1 MAVATASRRARIE
14 EFDTAPE
21 SMMRRAVKFGLIGGG
36 VALYLCLVGIVPRF
50 DERAVIDGVVN
61 LGRTMLILAFLATGY
76 LAARPAKVQPGQ
88 PEPPAP
94 RAGVGLTA
102 GAVAGAIAGAIPAL
116 FLLLATAIQMRTVF
130 VSVTPR
136 LLDILSFGQSAWP
149 GAFLLIAVAAVLA
162 AIASGVHLLRPALRS
177 AFLTGLAT
185 VLVTSLFS
193 TIIDQVLLGTG
204 DYLRLVFLDDTGWLY
219 AGDAVTVTGAV
230 ILFVVAAGLAYNRAT
245 RGSIVKRRIE
255 SLPEAQRT
263 TAKLIAFAAIAIF
276 LLILPQIA
284 GRFISDV
291 LGTIGIYILLG
302 LGLNIVVGFAGL
314 LDLGYVAF
322 FAIGAYA
329 MAILTSP
336 SSFIEGPLTFWAALP
351 VVVVITI
358 ISGILIGAPVLRLR
372 GDYLAI
378 VTLGFGEIVRILV
391 ISEWLRPW
399 TGGAQGIL
407 QIPDVDLGLSLP
419 LVGGPE
425 FDTPQ
430 ELYYLILLF
439 CVGAFFVAYRL
450 QDSRLGRAWVAM
462 REDEQVAEAMGISII
477 KTKLMA
483 FALGAA
489 VGSFGGMFFAVKIG
503 SVFPNSMILLVS
515 ILVLS
520 LLVLGGM
527 GSIPGVIVGAF
538 VLVGLPEI
546 LREFVEYRLLVYG
559 AVLVAIM
566 ILRPEGLFPS
576 ARRRRELHEEELEEA
591 QFEERHGEVTGAPV
605 ITAGGTEDD
614 R

>member
-1 MAVATASRRARIE
+1 MAVATAPKRARIE

-21 SMMRRAVKFGLIGGG
+21 SMMRRAVKAGLIGGG
-36 VALYLCLVGIVPRF
+36 IALYLCLVGIVPRF
-50 DERAVIDGVVN
+50 DERVVVDGVLN
-61 LGRTMLILAFLATGY
+61 LGRTMLILTFLATGY
-76 LAARPAKVQPGQ
+76 LAARPAKVLPGQ

-94 RAGVGLTA
+94 KLSVGLMA
-102 GAVAGAIAGAIPAL
+102 GLISGAIAGGITAI
-116 FLLLATAIQMRTVF
+116 FLLLADWIPMRSVL
-130 VSVTPR
+130 VSVTQR
-136 LLDILSFGQSAWP
+136 LLDILSFDQSAWL
-149 GAFLLIAVAAVLA
+149 GALILVAFAAGLA
-162 AIASGVHLLRPALRS
+162 LVASGVHLLRPALRS
-177 AFLTGLAT
+177 AFLVGLGT
-185 VLVTSLFS
+185 VLIASLFS
-193 TIIDQVLLGTG
+193 TVIDQILRGTG

-219 AGDAVTVTGAV
+219 ERDALTQLGAV
-230 ILFVVAAGLAYNRAT
+230 FLFLAAGLLAYYRANQ
-245 RGSIVKRRIE
+245 GSLIKRRME
-255 SLPEAQRT
+255 AMPEAQRT
-263 TAKLIAFAAIAIF
+263 TAKLIAFALIAAF

-329 MAILTSP
+329 TAMLTSP
-336 SSFIEGPLTFWAALP
+336 SAFTEGPLTFWAALP
-351 VVVVITI
+351 VVVVITTVC
-358 ISGILIGAPVLRLR
+358 GILIGAPVLRLR

-378 VTLGFGEIVRILV
+378 VTLGFGEIVRVLV

-407 QIPDVDLGLSLP
+407 AIPDPDMGVSLP

-425 FDTPQ
+425 LDSPQ
-430 ELYYLILLF
+430 ELYYVILAF
-439 CVGAFFVAYRL
+439 CILAVFVAYRL
-450 QDSRLGRAWVAM
+450 QDSRLGRAWVAL

-477 KTKLMA
+477 KTKLLA

-489 VGSFGGMFFAVKIG
+489 VGSFGGMFFAAKIG

-515 ILVLS
+515 ILVLA
-520 LLVLGGM
+520 LIVLGGM
-527 GSIPGVIVGAF
+527 GSIPGVIVGAI

-559 AVLVAIM
+559 GVLVAIM

-591 QFEERHGEVTGAPV
+591 QFEERHGEITGAPV
-605 ITAGGTEDD
+605 VTAGGTEDV
-614 R
+614 

>member
-1 MAVATASRRARIE
+1 MAVATAPKRARIE

-21 SMMRRAVKFGLIGGG
+21 SMMRRAVKAGLIGGG
-36 VALYLCLVGIVPRF
+36 IALYLCLVGIVPRF
-50 DERAVIDGVVN
+50 DERVVVDGVLN
-61 LGRTMLILAFLATGY
+61 LGRTMLILTFLATGY
-76 LAARPAKVQPGQ
+76 LAARPAKVLPGQ

-94 RAGVGLTA
+94 KVSVGLMA
-102 GAVAGAIAGAIPAL
+102 GLISGAIAGGITAI
-116 FLLLATAIQMRTVF
+116 FLLLADWIPMRSVL
-130 VSVTPR
+130 VSVTQR
-136 LLDILSFGQSAWP
+136 LLDILSFDQSAWL
-149 GAFLLIAVAAVLA
+149 GALILVAFAAGLA
-162 AIASGVHLLRPALRS
+162 LVASGVHLLRPALRS
-177 AFLTGLAT
+177 AFLVGLGT
-185 VLVTSLFS
+185 VLIASLFS
-193 TIIDQVLLGTG
+193 TVIDQILRGTG
-204 DYLRLVFLDDTGWLY
+204 EYLRLVFLDDTGWLY
-219 AGDAVTVTGAV
+219 ERDALTQLGAV
-230 ILFVVAAGLAYNRAT
+230 FLFLAAGLLAYYRANQ
-245 RGSIVKRRIE
+245 GSLIKRRME
-255 SLPEAQRT
+255 AMPEAQRT
-263 TAKLIAFAAIAIF
+263 TAKLIAFALIAAF

-329 MAILTSP
+329 TAMLTSP
-336 SSFIEGPLTFWAALP
+336 SAFTEGPLTFWAALP
-351 VVVVITI
+351 VVVVITTVC
-358 ISGILIGAPVLRLR
+358 GILIGAPVLRLR

-378 VTLGFGEIVRILV
+378 VTLGFGEIVRVLV

-407 QIPDVDLGLSLP
+407 AIPDPDMGVSLP

-425 FDTPQ
+425 LDSPQ
-430 ELYYLILLF
+430 ELYYVILAF
-439 CVGAFFVAYRL
+439 CILAVFVAFRL
-450 QDSRLGRAWVAM
+450 QDSRLGRAWVAL

-477 KTKLMA
+477 KTKLLA

-489 VGSFGGMFFAVKIG
+489 VGSFGGMFFAAKIG

-515 ILVLS
+515 ILVLA
-520 LLVLGGM
+520 LIVLGGM
-527 GSIPGVIVGAF
+527 GSIPGVIVGAI

-559 AVLVAIM
+559 GVLVAIM

-591 QFEERHGEVTGAPV
+591 QFEERHGEITGAPV
-605 ITAGGTEDD
+605 VTAGGTEDV
-614 R
+614 

>member
-1 MAVATASRRARIE
+1 MAVATAPKRARIE

-21 SMMRRAVKFGLIGGG
+21 SMMRRAVKAGLIGGG
-36 VALYLCLVGIVPRF
+36 IALYLCLVGIVPRF
-50 DERAVIDGVVN
+50 DERVVVDGVLN
-61 LGRTMLILAFLATGY
+61 LGRTMLILTFLATGY
-76 LAARPAKVQPGQ
+76 LAARPAKVLPGQ

-94 RAGVGLTA
+94 KVSVGLMA
-102 GAVAGAIAGAIPAL
+102 GLISGAIAGGITAI
-116 FLLLATAIQMRTVF
+116 FLLLADWIPMRSVL
-130 VSVTPR
+130 VSVTQR
-136 LLDILSFGQSAWP
+136 LLDILSFDQSAWL
-149 GAFLLIAVAAVLA
+149 GALILVAFAAGLA
-162 AIASGVHLLRPALRS
+162 LVASGVHLLRPALRS
-177 AFLTGLAT
+177 AFLVGLGT
-185 VLVTSLFS
+185 VLIASLFS
-193 TIIDQVLLGTG
+193 TVIDQILRGTG

-219 AGDAVTVTGAV
+219 ERDALTQLGAV
-230 ILFVVAAGLAYNRAT
+230 LLFLAAGLLAYYRANQ
-245 RGSIVKRRIE
+245 GSLIKRRME
-255 SLPEAQRT
+255 AMPEAQRT
-263 TAKLIAFAAIAIF
+263 TAKLIAFALIAAF

-329 MAILTSP
+329 TAMLTSP
-336 SSFIEGPLTFWAALP
+336 SAFTEGPLTFWAALP
-351 VVVVITI
+351 VVVVITTVC
-358 ISGILIGAPVLRLR
+358 GILIGAPVLRLR

-378 VTLGFGEIVRILV
+378 VTLGFGEIVRVLV

-407 QIPDVDLGLSLP
+407 AIPDPDMGVSLP

-425 FDTPQ
+425 LDSPQ
-430 ELYYLILLF
+430 ELYYVILAF
-439 CVGAFFVAYRL
+439 CILAVFVAFRL
-450 QDSRLGRAWVAM
+450 QDSRLGRAWVAL

-477 KTKLMA
+477 KTKLLA

-489 VGSFGGMFFAVKIG
+489 VGSFGGMFFAAKIG

-515 ILVLS
+515 ILVLA
-520 LLVLGGM
+520 LIVLGGM
-527 GSIPGVIVGAF
+527 GSIPGVIVGAI

-559 AVLVAIM
+559 GVLVAIM

-591 QFEERHGEVTGAPV
+591 QFEERHGEITGAPV
-605 ITAGGTEDD
+605 VTAGGTEDV
-614 R
+614 

>member
-1 MAVATASRRARIE
+1 MAVATAPKRARIE

-21 SMMRRAVKFGLIGGG
+21 SMMRRAVKAGLIGGG
-36 VALYLCLVGIVPRF
+36 IALYLCLVGIVPRF
-50 DERAVIDGVVN
+50 DERVVVDGVLN
-61 LGRTMLILAFLATGY
+61 LGRTMLILTFLATGY
-76 LAARPAKVQPGQ
+76 LAARPAKVLPGQ

-94 RAGVGLTA
+94 KVSVGLMA
-102 GAVAGAIAGAIPAL
+102 GLISGAIAGGITAI
-116 FLLLATAIQMRTVF
+116 FLLLADWIPMRSVL
-130 VSVTPR
+130 VSVTQR
-136 LLDILSFGQSAWP
+136 LLDILSFDQSAWL
-149 GAFLLIAVAAVLA
+149 GALILVAFAAGLA
-162 AIASGVHLLRPALRS
+162 LVASGVHLLRPALRS
-177 AFLTGLAT
+177 AFLVGLGT
-185 VLVTSLFS
+185 VLIASLFS
-193 TIIDQVLLGTG
+193 TVIDQILRGTG

-219 AGDAVTVTGAV
+219 ERDALTQLGAV
-230 ILFVVAAGLAYNRAT
+230 FLFLAAGLLAYYRANQ
-245 RGSIVKRRIE
+245 GSLIKRRME
-255 SLPEAQRT
+255 AMPEAQRT
-263 TAKLIAFAAIAIF
+263 TAKLIAFALIAAF

-329 MAILTSP
+329 TAMLTSP
-336 SSFIEGPLTFWAALP
+336 SAFTEGPLSFWAALP
-351 VVVVITI
+351 VVVVITTAC
-358 ISGILIGAPVLRLR
+358 GILIGAPVLRLR

-378 VTLGFGEIVRILV
+378 VTLGFGEIVRVLV

-407 QIPDVDLGLSLP
+407 AIPDPDMGVSLP

-425 FDTPQ
+425 LDSPQ
-430 ELYYLILLF
+430 ELYYVILAF
-439 CVGAFFVAYRL
+439 CILAVFVAFRL
-450 QDSRLGRAWVAM
+450 QDSRLGRAWVAL

-477 KTKLMA
+477 KTKLLA

-489 VGSFGGMFFAVKIG
+489 VGSFGGMFFAAKIG

-515 ILVLS
+515 ILVLA
-520 LLVLGGM
+520 LIVLGGM
-527 GSIPGVIVGAF
+527 GSIPGVIVGAI

-559 AVLVAIM
+559 GVLVAIM

-591 QFEERHGEVTGAPV
+591 QFEERHGEITGAPV
-605 ITAGGTEDD
+605 VTAGGTEDV
-614 R
+614 

>member
-1 MAVATASRRARIE
+1 MAVATAPKRARIE

-21 SMMRRAVKFGLIGGG
+21 SMMRRAVKAGLIGGG
-36 VALYLCLVGIVPRF
+36 IALYLCLVGIVPRF
-50 DERAVIDGVVN
+50 DERVVVDGVLN
-61 LGRTMLILAFLATGY
+61 LGRTMLILTFLATGY
-76 LAARPAKVQPGQ
+76 LAARPAKVLPGQ

-94 RAGVGLTA
+94 KVSVGLMA
-102 GAVAGAIAGAIPAL
+102 GLISGAIAGGITAI
-116 FLLLATAIQMRTVF
+116 FLLLADWIPMRSVL
-130 VSVTPR
+130 VSVTQR
-136 LLDILSFGQSAWP
+136 LLDILSFDQSAWL
-149 GAFLLIAVAAVLA
+149 GALILVAFAAGLA
-162 AIASGVHLLRPALRS
+162 LVASGVHLLRPALRS
-177 AFLTGLAT
+177 AFLVGLGT
-185 VLVTSLFS
+185 VLIASLFS
-193 TIIDQVLLGTG
+193 TVIDQILRGTG

-219 AGDAVTVTGAV
+219 ERDALTQLGAV
-230 ILFVVAAGLAYNRAT
+230 FLFLAAGLLAYYRASQ
-245 RGSIVKRRIE
+245 GSLIKRRME
-255 SLPEAQRT
+255 AMPEAQRT
-263 TAKLIAFAAIAIF
+263 TAKLIAFALIAAF

-329 MAILTSP
+329 TAMLTSP
-336 SSFIEGPLTFWAALP
+336 SAFTEGPLTFWAALP
-351 VVVVITI
+351 VVVVITTVC
-358 ISGILIGAPVLRLR
+358 GILIGAPVLRLR

-378 VTLGFGEIVRILV
+378 VTLGFGEIVRVLV

-407 QIPDVDLGLSLP
+407 AIPDPDMGVSLP

-425 FDTPQ
+425 LDSPQ
-430 ELYYLILLF
+430 ELYYVILAF
-439 CVGAFFVAYRL
+439 CILAVFVAFRL
-450 QDSRLGRAWVAM
+450 QDSRLGRAWVAL

-477 KTKLMA
+477 KTKLLA

-489 VGSFGGMFFAVKIG
+489 VGSFGGMFFAAKIG

-515 ILVLS
+515 ILVLA
-520 LLVLGGM
+520 LIVLGGM
-527 GSIPGVIVGAF
+527 GSIPGVIVGAI

-559 AVLVAIM
+559 GVLVAIM

-591 QFEERHGEVTGAPV
+591 QFEERHGEITGAPV
-605 ITAGGTEDD
+605 VTAGGTEDV
-614 R
+614 

>member
-1 MAVATASRRARIE
+1 MAVATAPKRARIE

-21 SMMRRAVKFGLIGGG
+21 SMMRRAVKAGLIGGG
-36 VALYLCLVGIVPRF
+36 IALYLCLVGIVPRF
-50 DERAVIDGVVN
+50 DERVVVDGVLN
-61 LGRTMLILAFLATGY
+61 LGRTMLILTFLATGY
-76 LAARPAKVQPGQ
+76 LAARPAKVLPGQ

-94 RAGVGLTA
+94 KVSVGLMA
-102 GAVAGAIAGAIPAL
+102 GLISGAIAGGITAI
-116 FLLLATAIQMRTVF
+116 FLLLADWIPMRSVL
-130 VSVTPR
+130 VSVTQR
-136 LLDILSFGQSAWP
+136 LLDILSFDQSAWL
-149 GAFLLIAVAAVLA
+149 GALILVAFAAGLA
-162 AIASGVHLLRPALRS
+162 LVASGVHLLRPALRS
-177 AFLTGLAT
+177 AFLVGLGT
-185 VLVTSLFS
+185 VLIASLFS
-193 TIIDQVLLGTG
+193 TVIDQILRGTG

-219 AGDAVTVTGAV
+219 ERDALTQLGAV
-230 ILFVVAAGLAYNRAT
+230 LLFLAAGLLAYYRANQ
-245 RGSIVKRRIE
+245 GSLIKRRME
-255 SLPEAQRT
+255 AMPEAQRT
-263 TAKLIAFAAIAIF
+263 TAKLIAFALIAAF

-329 MAILTSP
+329 TAMLTSP
-336 SSFIEGPLTFWAALP
+336 SAFTEGPLTFWAALP
-351 VVVVITI
+351 VVVVITTVC
-358 ISGILIGAPVLRLR
+358 GILIGAPVLRLR

-378 VTLGFGEIVRILV
+378 VTLGFGEIVRVLV

-407 QIPDVDLGLSLP
+407 SIPDPDMGVSLP

-425 FDTPQ
+425 LDSPQ
-430 ELYYLILLF
+430 ELYYVILAF
-439 CVGAFFVAYRL
+439 CILAVFVAYRL
-450 QDSRLGRAWVAM
+450 QDSRLGRAWVAL

-477 KTKLMA
+477 KTKLLA

-489 VGSFGGMFFAVKIG
+489 VGSFGGMFFAAKIG

-520 LLVLGGM
+520 LIVLGGM
-527 GSIPGVIVGAF
+527 GSIPGVIVGAI

-591 QFEERHGEVTGAPV
+591 QFEERHGEITGASV
-605 ITAGGTEDD
+605 VTAGGSEDV
-614 R
+614 

>member
-1 MAVATASRRARIE
+1 MAVATAPKRARIE

-21 SMMRRAVKFGLIGGG
+21 SMMRRAVKAGLIGGG
-36 VALYLCLVGIVPRF
+36 IALYLCLVGIVPRF
-50 DERAVIDGVVN
+50 DERVVVDGVLN
-61 LGRTMLILAFLATGY
+61 LGRTMLILTFLATGY
-76 LAARPAKVQPGQ
+76 LAARPAKVLPGQ

-94 RAGVGLTA
+94 KLSVGLMA
-102 GAVAGAIAGAIPAL
+102 GLISGAIAGGITAI
-116 FLLLATAIQMRTVF
+116 FLLLADWIPMRSVL
-130 VSVTPR
+130 VSVTQR
-136 LLDILSFGQSAWP
+136 LLDILSFDQSAWL
-149 GAFLLIAVAAVLA
+149 GALILVAFAAGLA
-162 AIASGVHLLRPALRS
+162 LVASGVHLLRPALRS
-177 AFLTGLAT
+177 AFLVGLGT
-185 VLVTSLFS
+185 VLIASLFS
-193 TIIDQVLLGTG
+193 TVIDQILRGTG

-219 AGDAVTVTGAV
+219 ERDALTQLGAV
-230 ILFVVAAGLAYNRAT
+230 LLFLAAGLLAYYRANQ
-245 RGSIVKRRIE
+245 GSLIKRRME
-255 SLPEAQRT
+255 AMPEAQRT
-263 TAKLIAFAAIAIF
+263 TAKLIAFALIAAF

-329 MAILTSP
+329 TAMLTSP
-336 SSFIEGPLTFWAALP
+336 SAFTEGPLTFWAALP
-351 VVVVITI
+351 VVVVITTVC
-358 ISGILIGAPVLRLR
+358 GILIGAPVLRLR

-378 VTLGFGEIVRILV
+378 VTLGFGEIVRVLV

-407 QIPDVDLGLSLP
+407 AIPDPDMGVSLP

-425 FDTPQ
+425 LDSPQ
-430 ELYYLILLF
+430 ELYYVILAF
-439 CVGAFFVAYRL
+439 CILAVFVAYRL
-450 QDSRLGRAWVAM
+450 QDSRLGRAWVAL

-477 KTKLMA
+477 KTKLLA

-489 VGSFGGMFFAVKIG
+489 VGSFGGMFFAAKIG

-515 ILVLS
+515 ILVLA
-520 LLVLGGM
+520 LIVLGGM
-527 GSIPGVIVGAF
+527 GSIPGVIVGAI

-559 AVLVAIM
+559 GVLVAIM

-591 QFEERHGEVTGAPV
+591 QFEERHGEITGAPV
-605 ITAGGTEDD
+605 VTAGGTEDV
-614 R
+614 

>member
-1 MAVATASRRARIE
+1 MAVATAPKRARIE

-21 SMMRRAVKFGLIGGG
+21 SMMRRAVKAGLIGGG
-36 VALYLCLVGIVPRF
+36 LAVYLCLVGIVPRF
-50 DERAVIDGVVN
+50 DERVVIDGLLN
-61 LGRTMLILAFLATGY
+61 LGRTMLILTFLATGY
-76 LAARPAKVQPGQ
+76 LAARPAKVLPGQ

-94 RAGVGLTA
+94 KASIGLLAGLIS
-102 GAVAGAIAGAIPAL
+102 GAIAGGITAI
-116 FLLLATAIQMRTVF
+116 FLLLADWIPMRQVL
-130 VSVTPR
+130 VSVTAR
-136 LLDILSFGQSAWP
+136 LLNILSFDQSAWL
-149 GAFLLIAVAAVLA
+149 GALLLILFAAGLA
-162 AIASGVHLLRPALRS
+162 LVASGVHLLRPALRS
-177 AFLTGLAT
+177 AFLAGLGT
-185 VLVTSLFS
+185 VLFASLFS
-193 TIIDQVLLGTG
+193 TIIDQILGGTG

-219 AGDAVTVTGAV
+219 ERDALTQLGAV
-230 ILFVVAAGLAYNRAT
+230 FLFLAASLLAYYRAS
-245 RGSIVKRRIE
+245 RGSLIKRRME
-255 SLPEAQRT
+255 AMPEAQRT
-263 TAKLIAFAAIAIF
+263 TAKLIAFALIAVF

-329 MAILTSP
+329 TAMLTSP
-336 SSFIEGPLTFWAALP
+336 SAFTEGPLTFWAALP
-351 VVVVITI
+351 VVVVITTVC
-358 ISGILIGAPVLRLR
+358 GILIGAPVLRLR

-378 VTLGFGEIVRILV
+378 VTLGFGEIVRVLV

-407 QIPDVDLGLSLP
+407 AIPDPDMGVSLP

-425 FDTPQ
+425 LDSPQ
-430 ELYYLILLF
+430 ELYYVILAF
-439 CVGAFFVAYRL
+439 CILAVFVAFRL
-450 QDSRLGRAWVAM
+450 QDSRLGRAWVAL

-477 KTKLMA
+477 KTKLLA

-489 VGSFGGMFFAVKIG
+489 VGSFGGMFFAAKIG

-515 ILVLS
+515 ILVLA
-520 LLVLGGM
+520 LIVLGGM
-527 GSIPGVIVGAF
+527 GSIPGVIVGAI

-559 AVLVAIM
+559 GVLVAIM

-591 QFEERHGEVTGAPV
+591 QFEERHGEITGAPV
-605 ITAGGTEDD
+605 VTAGGTEDV
-614 R
+614 

>member
-1 MAVATASRRARIE
+1 MAVATARRRPKIE
-14 EFDTAPE
+14 DFDTAPQ
-21 SMMRRAVKFGLIGGG
+21 SMMRRAIKAGLMGGG
-36 VALYLCLVGIVPRF
+36 IAVYLCLVGIVPRF
-50 DERAVIDGVVN
+50 DEREVISGFLN
-61 LGRTMLILAFLATGY
+61 LGRTMLILTFLATGY
-76 LAARPAKVQPGQ
+76 LAARPVKVLPGQ

-94 RAGVGLTA
+94 KPGVGLTA
-102 GAVAGAIAGAIPAL
+102 GLVSGAIAGLIPAV
-116 FLLLATAIQMRTVF
+116 FLLLADAITMRSVLVAVTA
-130 VSVTPR
+130 R
-136 LLDILSFGQSAWP
+136 LLEILSFGQPAWL
-149 GAFLLIAVAAVLA
+149 GAPLLILFAAGLA
-162 AIASGVHLLRPALRS
+162 LVASGVHLLHAALRA
-177 AFLTGLAT
+177 AFLVGFGT
-185 VLVTSLFS
+185 VLAASLFS
-193 TIIDQVLLGTG
+193 TIIDQILRGTG

-219 AGDAVTVTGAV
+219 ARDALTVPGT
-230 ILFVVAAGLAYNRAT
+230 IFLFLAAGLIAYYRST
-245 RGSIVKRRIE
+245 RGSLIKRRME
-255 SLPEAQRT
+255 AMPEAQRT
-263 TAKLIAFAAIAIF
+263 TAKLVAFALIAIF

-329 MAILTSP
+329 TAILTSP
-336 SSFIEGPLTFWAALP
+336 SAFTEGPLTFWAALP
-351 VVVVITI
+351 VVVVITTFC
-358 ISGILIGAPVLRLR
+358 GILIGAPVLRLR

-378 VTLGFGEIVRILV
+378 VTLGFGEIVRVLV

-407 QIPDVDLGLSLP
+407 AIPDPDFGVSLP
-419 LVGGPE
+419 LVGGPQL
-425 FDTPQ
+425 DTPQ
-430 ELYYLILLF
+430 ELYYVILAF
-439 CVGAFFVAYRL
+439 CILGVFVSYRL
-450 QDSRLGRAWVAM
+450 QDSRVGRAWVAL

-483 FALGAA
+483 FALGAT
-489 VGSFGGMFFAVKIG
+489 VGSFGGMFFAAKIG

-520 LLVLGGM
+520 LIVLGGM
-527 GSIPGVIVGAF
+527 GSIPGVIVGAI

-576 ARRRRELHEEELEEA
+576 ARRRRELHEEEIEEA
-591 QFEERHGEVTGAPV
+591 QFKERHGEITGAPV
-605 ITAGGTEDD
+605 ITGGPAEDV
-614 R
+614 

>member
-1 MAVATASRRARIE
+1 MAVATAPKRARIE

-21 SMMRRAVKFGLIGGG
+21 SMMRRAVKAGLIGGG
-36 VALYLCLVGIVPRF
+36 IALYLCLVGIVPRF
-50 DERAVIDGVVN
+50 DERVVVDGVLN
-61 LGRTMLILAFLATGY
+61 LGRTMLILTFLATGY
-76 LAARPAKVQPGQ
+76 LAARPAKVLPGQ

-94 RAGVGLTA
+94 KVSVGLMA
-102 GAVAGAIAGAIPAL
+102 GLISGAIAGGITAI
-116 FLLLATAIQMRTVF
+116 FLLLADWIPMRSVL
-130 VSVTPR
+130 VSVTQR
-136 LLDILSFGQSAWP
+136 LLDILSFDQSAWL
-149 GAFLLIAVAAVLA
+149 GALILVAFAAGLA
-162 AIASGVHLLRPALRS
+162 LVASGVHLLRPALRS
-177 AFLTGLAT
+177 AFLVGLGT
-185 VLVTSLFS
+185 VLIASLFS
-193 TIIDQVLLGTG
+193 TVIDQILRGTG

-219 AGDAVTVTGAV
+219 ERDALTQLGAV
-230 ILFVVAAGLAYNRAT
+230 FLFLAAGLLAYYRANQ
-245 RGSIVKRRIE
+245 GSLIKRRME
-255 SLPEAQRT
+255 AMPEAQRT
-263 TAKLIAFAAIAIF
+263 TAKLIAFALIAAF

-329 MAILTSP
+329 TAMLTSP
-336 SSFIEGPLTFWAALP
+336 SAFTEGPLTFWAALP
-351 VVVVITI
+351 VVVVITTVC
-358 ISGILIGAPVLRLR
+358 GILIGAPVLRLR

-378 VTLGFGEIVRILV
+378 VTLGFGEIVRVLV

-407 QIPDVDLGLSLP
+407 AIPDPDMGVSLP

-425 FDTPQ
+425 LDSPQ
-430 ELYYLILLF
+430 ELYYVILAF
-439 CVGAFFVAYRL
+439 CILAVFVAFRL
-450 QDSRLGRAWVAM
+450 QDSRLGRAWVAL

-477 KTKLMA
+477 KTKLLA

-489 VGSFGGMFFAVKIG
+489 VGSFGGMFFAAKIG

-515 ILVLS
+515 ILVLA
-520 LLVLGGM
+520 LIVLGGM
-527 GSIPGVIVGAF
+527 GSIPGVIVGAI

-559 AVLVAIM
+559 GVLVAIM

-591 QFEERHGEVTGAPV
+591 QFEERHGEITGAPV
-605 ITAGGTEDD
+605 VTAGGTEDV
-614 R
+614 